1 MLKVVIIIKKTKSMK
16 PEKLHRKQIEKNSY
30 SPIFKKPNIE

>member
-1 MLKVVIIIKKTKSMK
+1 MK

-30 SPIFKKPNIE
+30 SPIFKKPNIEW